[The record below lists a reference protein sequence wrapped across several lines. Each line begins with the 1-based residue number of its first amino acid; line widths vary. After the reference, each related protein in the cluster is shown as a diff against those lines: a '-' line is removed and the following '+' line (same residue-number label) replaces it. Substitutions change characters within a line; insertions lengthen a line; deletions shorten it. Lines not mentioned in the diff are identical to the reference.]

1 MGEPLNRAIHLN
13 SNFMAPDERGRQQK
27 EKTMPAFLSDD
38 FLLYS
43 DAAVRLYHEFASP
56 MPIFDYHCHLPV
68 HEIAADTRF
77 ENLTQ
82 IWLEG
87 DHYKWRAMRAN
98 GIDERRIT
106 GDASDLEK
114 FIAWAQTVPKTLRN
128 PLYHWTH
135 LELKRHFGID
145 RLLNGDTAE
154 EIYRSC
160 TEMLQDPG
168 FSVRGI
174 LKKMGVRVV
183 CTTDDPTDDLRHHQ
197 RIAGDQNFAVRVVPA
212 FRPDAALAVDNP
224 SLFNDWIRRLEAA
237 SGVAVDSYSRFL
249 EALEQRHTHFH
260 EVGCRLSDHGL
271 EQPYAETFTEAEV
284 ARIFDDA
291 RRGQLPAAGDILKFK
306 SAVLLALAEMDA
318 GRNWTQQ
325 FHFGALRNTNTRG
338 FEALGP
344 DSGYDTIGDFEI
356 AKPLARFLDNLDKKQ
371 RLAKTILYVLNPRD
385 NDLIATM
392 CGNFQ
397 DGSIPGKI
405 QFGSGWWFNDQK
417 DGIERQ
423 LDALSNMGL
432 LSRFVGMLTDSRSF
446 LSYPRHEYFRRVLCN
461 LLGTDIQNG
470 DLPADFDLIGGM
482 VQDICYRN
490 AVDFFGIEI
499 DRG

>member
-1 MGEPLNRAIHLN
+1 
-13 SNFMAPDERGRQQK
+13 
-27 EKTMPAFLSDD
+27 MPAFLSDD

-43 DAAVRLYHEFASP
+43 DAAVRLYHEFARP
-56 MPIFDYHCHLPV
+56 MPIFDYHCHLPAGD
-68 HEIAADTRF
+68 IDADTRF
-77 ENLTQ
+77 ANLTR

-98 GIDERRIT
+98 GIDERYIT
-106 GDASDLEK
+106 GDASDPEK
-114 FIAWAQTVPKTLRN
+114 FMAWAQTVPKTLRN

-145 RLLNGDTAE
+145 QLLNGDTAE
-154 EIYRSC
+154 EIYHRCS
-160 TEMLQDPG
+160 EMLQDKA

-174 LKKMGVRVV
+174 LKMMKVRVV
-183 CTTDDPTDDLRHHQ
+183 CTTDDPSDDLNHHLS
-197 RIAGDQNFAVRVVPA
+197 IAKDKRFEVRVVPA

-224 SLFNDWIRRLEAA
+224 AVFNDWIRRLEAV
-237 SGVAVDSYSRFL
+237 SGVAVDSYGRFL
-249 EALEQRHTHFH
+249 EALEQRHAAFH
-260 EVGCRLSDHGL
+260 RVGCRLSDHGL
-271 EQPYAETFTEAEV
+271 EQPYAESFTQAEV
-284 ARIFDDA
+284 AKIFDRA
-291 RRGQLPAAGDILKFK
+291 RGMQPPAAADSLKFK

-325 FHFGALRNTNTRG
+325 FHFGALRNTNTRA
-338 FEALGP
+338 FDALGP
-344 DSGYDTIGDFEI
+344 DSGYDTIGDFDM
-356 AKPLARFLDNLDKKQ
+356 ARPLARFLDNLDRNR

-385 NDLIATM
+385 NDLIAAM

-397 DGSIPGKI
+397 DGRVAGKI
-405 QFGSGWWFNDQK
+405 QFGSAWWFNDQK

-461 LLGTDIQNG
+461 LLGADIENG
-470 DLPADFDLIGGM
+470 ELPEDFDLIGQM

-490 AVDFFGIEI
+490 AVGYFGI
-499 DRG
+499 DTGHQ